1 VRQGDCSFS
10 EFHVKWLG
18 EDSDSWVPEC
28 DIDPELVAAYRAQ
41 RRDQPLP
48 SSSPCMASAPT
59 AITAGSS
66 TLSSSSATKSS
77 SSATFS
83 TGRGKAFKPSR
94 SNVAA
99 REHVSFCS
107 QLTPVALERPT
118 QANDGFLSPAVNG
131 SLLAGTAFAN
141 GASAMAASSLFCSP
155 TAVAYTHVDLNCGE
169 SSNSSSSSSQSQLQ
183 LGVSSV
189 ASTQHPSAHTTPPAS
204 QKSSLSVE
212 FPPSFPYRLSQQ
224 EPAAL
229 TLQPHVNDV
238 MDIGDYCVG
247 MLPSLCSGNVLV
259 QHEHAPPRL
268 PPSLASAHS
277 TVVSA
282 CLPSPP
288 SSRNEERVCVVRAVG
303 AAADVTSMEGLAAC
317 DASARKRKRVVA
329 SRNLGACVVHLFSV
343 FDMRFCWNFEF
354 SSSPL
359 QDESS

>member
-59 AITAGSS
+59 AITACSS

-83 TGRGKAFKPSR
+83 AGRGKAFKPSR

-107 QLTPVALERPT
+107 QLTPVALEQLTPVALERPT

-155 TAVAYTHVDLNCGE
+155 AAVAYTHVDLNCGE
-169 SSNSSSSSSQSQLQ
+169 SGSSSSSSQSQLQ
-183 LGVSSV
+183 LGLSSV
-189 ASTQHPSAHTTPPAS
+189 TSTQHPSAHTTPPAS

-224 EPAAL
+224 EPAAP

-247 MLPSLCSGNVLV
+247 MLPSLCPGNVLV
-259 QHEHAPPRL
+259 QHEHAPQRQ

-277 TVVSA
+277 AVVLA

-288 SSRNEERVCVVRAVG
+288 SSRNEERVCAVREVG
-303 AAADVTSMEGLAAC
+303 VAADVTSMEGLAAC

-329 SRNLGACVVHLFSV
+329 SRNLGAFVTFA
-343 FDMRFCWNFEF
+343 
-354 SSSPL
+354 
-359 QDESS
+359 